1 MSVYVTAT
9 LSRLAQINNYDDYEE
24 MEDDED
30 FSYDTPFEKIFIK
43 PLKKIAKKYD
53 ILIEHKEAQNYSYN
67 GFYIVLINNLNKN
80 KSVCLPSHDIVDLP
94 IVNDDNTFYER
105 TEAFIKVASDI
116 IPEFKD
122 FKFGEVGK
130 RLFTFS

>member
-24 MEDDED
+24 MEDDGK
-30 FSYDTPFEKIFIK
+30 FSYDTPFEKIFIT
-43 PLKKIAKKYD
+43 PLKDIAKKHD
-53 ILIEHKEAQNYSYN
+53 ILIEQKEGQNYSYD
-67 GFYIVLINNLNKN
+67 GVYIALINNLNN
-80 KSVCLPSHDIVDLP
+80 NDSLCLPSYDIVDLP

-105 TEAFIKVASDI
+105 TEAFIKEASDI
-116 IPEFKD
+116 IPEFKE
-122 FKFGEVGK
+122 FKFGEIGK